1 MCKNFEIKMSELQVE
16 SLDYNI
22 ANKHLKIN
30 ISLPEYDGHK
40 YFDNLKDNI
49 EWIII
54 QIIGEITFLNNIK
67 EI

>member
-1 MCKNFEIKMSELQVE
+1 MSELQVE
-16 SLDYNI
+16 LLDYNI

-30 ISLPEYDGHK
+30 ISLPEYDEHK

-54 QIIGEITFLNNIK
+54 QIIGEITFLITSK
-67 EI
+67 KSS